1 MILAFLKEKNI
12 LNLQDICNLTGC
24 SESSARR
31 DLQRLENQGVLIRIH
46 GGAKL
51 KNSLQ
56 QEPDMVRKVS
66 KNIEQKKMIA
76 KYAAGLIQSEDVIYL
91 DAGTS
96 TLAMIPFLAAN
107 MHLTVVTNGVL
118 HASVLADQGIRTI
131 LIGGELKNT
140 TKAIVGIETVK
151 SLMKYRFN
159 KVFLGM
165 NGVHLKYGY
174 TTPDPD
180 EASVK
185 TVASQQGDQTFVLVD
200 DSKFG
205 QISFVKV
212 GDLAIAKIITNQLTP
227 KIFNQYSGQTIIQEV
242 TQ

>member
-1 MILAFLKEKNI
+1 M
-12 LNLQDICNLTGC
+12 NLQDICNLTGC

-151 SLMKYRFN
+151 SLMKYCFN
-159 KVFLGM
+159 KVF
-165 NGVHLKYGY
+165 
-174 TTPDPD
+174 
-180 EASVK
+180 
-185 TVASQQGDQTFVLVD
+185 
-200 DSKFG
+200 
-205 QISFVKV
+205 
-212 GDLAIAKIITNQLTP
+212 
-227 KIFNQYSGQTIIQEV
+227 
-242 TQ
+242 